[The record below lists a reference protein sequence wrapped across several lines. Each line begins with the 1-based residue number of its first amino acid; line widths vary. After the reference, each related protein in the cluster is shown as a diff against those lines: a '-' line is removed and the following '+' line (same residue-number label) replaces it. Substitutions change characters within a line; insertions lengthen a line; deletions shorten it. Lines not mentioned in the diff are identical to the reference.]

1 MATLSNRERV
11 GKALELLAEGLL
23 PFIEPRMA
31 SAASQVGG
39 DWVRLIAARDEAKH
53 GKAVRLHKDD
63 PALLLRVLTEDWRVF
78 SGELGRV
85 EQSFASELRDVR
97 NRHAHNDSFT
107 GDDTYRALDTMERL
121 LTAVG
126 APGQAD
132 AVRRIRMDHQRAS
145 FEAETK
151 RMAKAQEVAPSLA
164 GQGLKPWRDVLAPHE
179 DVATGN
185 FSSSE
190 FAADLHAVA
199 FGNLADVGREY
210 GDPREFFRRTF
221 LTEGLR
227 ELLDRAIRRIGGDP
241 NATPIVNLQTN
252 FGGGKTH
259 SMLALWH
266 MFSGMPPASLPQ
278 EVQDLVG
285 GRVLPDVRR
294 VALVGTHLAPT
305 GTRTTSDG
313 TVVHTLWGELA
324 WQLGGQAAYD
334 MVAEAD
340 RTATN
345 PGAAL
350 RDLIAAH
357 SPCLILVDE
366 WVAYARQ
373 LWGREELPAGTFDTQ
388 FTFAQ
393 TLTEVVKSIP
403 GALLVIS
410 IPASH
415 DPERDGNSGGTAI
428 EVGGPNGQEALQ
440 RLQNVV
446 RRVADQWRPAS
457 SQESFE
463 IVRRRLFVE
472 PSAAALSDIAAI
484 ARSFV
489 QFYARHSGEFPREVS
504 EPAYEARIKAAYPLH
519 PELFDRL
526 YQDWSTLDRFQ
537 RTRGV
542 LRLMS
547 YVVHALWISQ
557 DAAPMILPGTVPL
570 DVSSVSRE
578 ITQYLPDSWKPIID
592 ADIDGTGS
600 TPVRIDSERSAF
612 GGRMVTRRV
621 ARSIFIGS
629 APTLRSAHRGI
640 ERQRIWLGTAV
651 PGDVVGNFG
660 SALDLLGQRSTYL
673 YADTNR
679 WWFDTQA
686 SVTRTAADY
695 ADTLRDRPEE
705 IWTEIRERLRRQ
717 TRRAGS
723 FSAVLPGPE
732 STAEIRDVD
741 EAQLVILH
749 PSTTHARGATDS
761 AALTFARD
769 AFERR
774 GTAQRAHRNLIVFL
788 AADSK
793 RMDEL
798 TESVRHYLAW
808 RWIEGR
814 KVELDLS
821 PAQVTQ
827 VTANVTRNDEDVDAR
842 IGQTYQWA
850 LVPVQDDPARPPSL
864 TVERADGAA
873 PWLAER
879 VSDRLGRAGLLTTS
893 LAARTLRLELDQHLR
908 SVWERGHVSVGELW
922 GYYSRYPYLTRVR
935 DRSVLVDAV
944 ESTLGILLW
953 QVEGFALADSYD
965 GATGRY
971 SGLVVPGGDARFGQI
986 TDSTL
991 LVAPAVAL
999 AQTSSAIAE
1008 PLPGG
1013 DPAAADLAGDLTSG
1027 VLTAP
1032 VDEAPDGPRRPTRFV
1047 GVYAVDAERYARDL
1061 TRVSQEVLQQL
1072 AATPGIRLDITLE
1085 IQATTPEGFDDARIR
1100 AVAENART
1108 LRFTHAAFE
1117 EE

>member
-11 GKALELLAEGLL
+11 GKALDLLAEGLL
-23 PFIEPRMA
+23 PFIDPRMTA
-31 SAASQVGG
+31 AASQVGG
-39 DWVRLIAARDEAKH
+39 DWVRLISARDESKH
-53 GKAVRLHKDD
+53 GKSMRHHKED

-78 SGELGRV
+78 SGELSRV
-85 EQSFASELRDVR
+85 EQSFASELREIR

-121 LTAVG
+121 LSAVG
-126 APGQAD
+126 APSQAD
-132 AVRRIRMDHQRAS
+132 SVRRMRMDHQRAS
-145 FEAETK
+145 FEAEVK
-151 RMAKAQEVAPSLA
+151 RMAKAQEVPPTLA

-199 FGNLADVGREY
+199 FGDPSDVGREY
-210 GDPREFFRRTF
+210 GDPREFFRRTY

-227 ELLDRAIRRIGGDP
+227 ELLDRAIRRIDGDL

-266 MFSGMPPASLPQ
+266 MFSGMPPAALPQ
-278 EVQDLVG
+278 EVQDLVA
-285 GRVLPDVRR
+285 GRALPDVRR

-305 GTRTTSDG
+305 GTRTTGDG
-313 TVVHTLWGELA
+313 TTVRTLWGELA

-334 MVAEAD
+334 LVAEAD

-357 SPCLILVDE
+357 SPCLILIDE

-415 DPERDGNSGGTAI
+415 DPERDGSSGGTAI

-472 PSAAALSDIAAI
+472 PSAAALADIAAI

-489 QFYARHSGEFPREVS
+489 QFYARHAGEFPREVS

-557 DAAPMILPGTVPL
+557 DSAPMILPGTVPL

-592 ADIDGTGS
+592 TDIDGTGS
-600 TPVRIDSERSAF
+600 TPLRIDAERSIFSA
-612 GGRMVTRRV
+612 RMVTRRL

-660 SALDLLGQRSTYL
+660 SAMELLTQRATYL
-673 YADTNR
+673 YAESSR
-679 WWFDTQA
+679 YWFDTQA
-686 SVTRTAADY
+686 SVARTAADY
-695 ADTLRDRPEE
+695 ADSLRDKPEV
-705 IWTEIRERLRRQ
+705 IWTEIVTRLRVEGRH
-717 TRRAGS
+717 RGGFAGVVI
-723 FSAVLPGPE
+723 APTT
-732 STAEIRDVD
+732 TADIRDID
-741 EAQLVILH
+741 EVQLVILH
-749 PSTTHARGATDS
+749 PSSTHTRGSADS
-761 AALTFARD
+761 AARVFAQD
-769 AFERR
+769 AAGHR
-774 GTAQRAHRNLIVFL
+774 GTAQRTNRNMVVFL
-788 AADSK
+788 AADTK

-798 TESVRHYLAW
+798 ADSVRAFLAW
-808 RWIEGR
+808 TWVGNRR
-814 KVELDLS
+814 TELDLT
-821 PAQVTQ
+821 PAQVSQ
-827 VTANVTRNDEDVDAR
+827 VEANINRNGEDVDIRLA
-842 IGQTYQWA
+842 QTYHWV
-850 LVPVQDDPARPPSL
+850 LVPVQPDPAQPSSL
-864 TVERADGAA
+864 DVERVEGASNR
-873 PWLAER
+873 LAER
-879 VSDRLGRAGLLTTS
+879 VSARLTQLGMLSDRVGPQTLRIDLDQRLG
-893 LAARTLRLELDQHLR
+893 
-908 SVWERGHVSVGELW
+908 SVWSRGHISVGELW
-922 GYYSRYPYLTRVR
+922 GYLARYPYLARLR
-935 DRSVLVDAV
+935 DRSVLTSAV
-944 ESTLGILLW
+944 EVGLGSLLW
-953 QVEGFALADSYD
+953 QVESFALADSYD
-965 GATGRY
+965 AASGRY
-971 SGLVVPGGDARFGQI
+971 VGLVLPSGDARAPAL
-986 TDSTL
+986 TDNTL
-991 LVAPAVAL
+991 IVAPSVAVA
-999 AQTSSAIAE
+999 Q
-1008 PLPGG
+1008 
-1013 DPAAADLAGDLTSG
+1013 AASEGLR
-1027 VLTAP
+1027 
-1032 VDEAPDGPRRPTRFV
+1032 DEATASPVGGSDGSLTDGVSSEPSAPEPTFRPRRYV
-1047 GVYAVDAERYARDL
+1047 GAVHIASDRYAREL
-1061 TRVSQEVLQQL
+1061 NRVSQEIIQPL
-1072 AATPGIRLDITLE
+1072 AATPGVTFDIVLE
-1085 IQATTPEGFDDARIR
+1085 VHATCPDGFPDERVRVIG
-1100 AVAENART
+1100 ENART
-1108 LRFTHAAFE
+1108 LRFSTSEFE
-1117 EE
+1117 DQ

>member
-1 MATLSNRERV
+1 MATLSNRDRI
-11 GKALELLAEGLL
+11 GKGLELLAEGLL
-23 PFIEPRMA
+23 PFIESRMT

-53 GKAVRLHKDD
+53 GKAARLSKDD

-121 LTAVG
+121 LTAAG
-126 APGQAD
+126 APDQAD
-132 AVRRIRMDHQRAS
+132 AVRRIRLDHQRSS
-145 FEAETK
+145 FEAETR
-151 RMAKAQEVAPSLA
+151 RMAKAQEVPPSLA

-278 EVQDLVG
+278 DVQDLVG

-305 GTRTTSDG
+305 GTRTTGDG

-324 WQLGGQAAYD
+324 WQLGGQTAYD

-393 TLTEVVKSIP
+393 TLTEVVKSVP

-489 QFYARHSGEFPREVS
+489 QFYARHSGEFPREAS

-600 TPVRIDSERSAF
+600 TPVRIDSERSTF
-612 GGRMVTRRV
+612 GGRMVTRRL

-640 ERQRIWLGTAV
+640 ERQRIWLGSAV
-651 PGDVVGNFG
+651 PGDVVG
-660 SALDLLGQRSTYL
+660 
-673 YADTNR
+673 
-679 WWFDTQA
+679 
-686 SVTRTAADY
+686 
-695 ADTLRDRPEE
+695 
-705 IWTEIRERLRRQ
+705 
-717 TRRAGS
+717 
-723 FSAVLPGPE
+723 
-732 STAEIRDVD
+732 
-741 EAQLVILH
+741 
-749 PSTTHARGATDS
+749 
-761 AALTFARD
+761 
-769 AFERR
+769 
-774 GTAQRAHRNLIVFL
+774 
-788 AADSK
+788 
-793 RMDEL
+793 
-798 TESVRHYLAW
+798 
-808 RWIEGR
+808 
-814 KVELDLS
+814 
-821 PAQVTQ
+821 
-827 VTANVTRNDEDVDAR
+827 
-842 IGQTYQWA
+842 
-850 LVPVQDDPARPPSL
+850 
-864 TVERADGAA
+864 
-873 PWLAER
+873 
-879 VSDRLGRAGLLTTS
+879 
-893 LAARTLRLELDQHLR
+893 
-908 SVWERGHVSVGELW
+908 
-922 GYYSRYPYLTRVR
+922 
-935 DRSVLVDAV
+935 
-944 ESTLGILLW
+944 
-953 QVEGFALADSYD
+953 
-965 GATGRY
+965 
-971 SGLVVPGGDARFGQI
+971 
-986 TDSTL
+986 
-991 LVAPAVAL
+991 
-999 AQTSSAIAE
+999 
-1008 PLPGG
+1008 
-1013 DPAAADLAGDLTSG
+1013 
-1027 VLTAP
+1027 
-1032 VDEAPDGPRRPTRFV
+1032 
-1047 GVYAVDAERYARDL
+1047 
-1061 TRVSQEVLQQL
+1061 
-1072 AATPGIRLDITLE
+1072 
-1085 IQATTPEGFDDARIR
+1085 
-1100 AVAENART
+1100 
-1108 LRFTHAAFE
+1108 
-1117 EE
+1117 